1 MANLYKEVLDVVF
14 NYLLMEV
21 AVLAVLVERVVF
33 PAIFVDT
40 GQLFA
45 MFNILSEKEGFL
57 WQNLKS
63 N

>member
-1 MANLYKEVLDVVF
+1 
-14 NYLLMEV
+14 MEV